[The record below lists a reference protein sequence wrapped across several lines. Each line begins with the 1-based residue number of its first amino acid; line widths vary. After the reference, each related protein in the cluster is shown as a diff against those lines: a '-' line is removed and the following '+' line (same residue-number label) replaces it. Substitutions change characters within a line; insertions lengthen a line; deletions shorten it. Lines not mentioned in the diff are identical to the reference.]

1 MGRIGW
7 NGMRGTFACR
17 ASNQDSSS
25 IQRIEVA
32 LQKNG
37 GGHFID
43 VLLAVFAADVGGDED
58 AVGLRGGEAFVPGL
72 DRDRNLFGEGVNEI
86 ASLFGGRAVSAV
98 HISGHPDED
107 QLDWFF

>member
-1 MGRIGW
+1 MGCID
-7 NGMRGTFACR
+7 GMGGHFACG
-17 ASNQDSSS
+17 ASKRGSSS
-25 IQRIEVA
+25 MQRIEVA

-58 AVGLRGGEAFVPGL
+58 AVGLRGGEAFVPRL
-72 DRDRNLFGEGVNEI
+72 DRDRNFFGEGVNEI

-98 HISGHPDED
+98 HIS
-107 QLDWFF
+107 